1 MFGRALN
8 TTLEAFGNILN
19 EKDKTAI
26 LGQFHCVKRVR
37 ILVRIQPKCGKIRTR
52 IFPNTDTFH
61 AVSKESLMDSP
72 V

>member
-37 ILVRIQPKCGKIRTR
+37 IRSYSGPYLARMRE
-52 IFPNTDTFH
+52 NTDQNISEYRHFSRS
-61 AVSKESLMDSP
+61 V
-72 V
+72 